1 MQKYRKNRDGAFNRH
16 GLWKYSRHPNYL
28 GEILMWWGVGLSVVL
43 AAPHAWFLAAG
54 ALANT
59 VLFLAVSIP
68 MADGRQ
74 SRKEGFAAYKRETR
88 MLLPIKKNAVKS
100 S

>member
-1 MQKYRKNRDGAFNRH
+1 
-16 GLWKYSRHPNYL
+16 
-28 GEILMWWGVGLSVVL
+28 MWWGVGLSVVC
-43 AAPHAWFLAAG
+43 AAPSAWYLAAG

-74 SRKEGFAAYKRETR
+74 SRKAGFAEYKKQTR
-88 MLLPIKKNAVKS
+88 MLLPIKK
-100 S
+100 